1 VSFRHPEGD
10 KVQAAY
16 ALEMADIRGP
26 DAPTGGDGRGCYKA
40 VMCTNVHTCRDQIC
54 PQAGMH
60 ACTKEIKRNRW
71 KGGKDGLDKSLP
83 PSTVLGRRPVH
94 AVQQLWRS
102 DGGDPDLLRGAEL
115 TFQTPSDLGNGAD
128 TGRATQR
135 ALQFDEDRDV

>member
-1 VSFRHPEGD
+1 MPNTGGQEVPSSNLGSPTGNHVRSRSRLVSFRHPEGD

-94 AVQQLWRS
+94 AVQQL
-102 DGGDPDLLRGAEL
+102 
-115 TFQTPSDLGNGAD
+115 
-128 TGRATQR
+128 
-135 ALQFDEDRDV
+135 